1 MNNMS
6 NNSHNKKY
14 VLVNQSK
21 IQRQL
26 RRSIPLNNTFRKSYN
41 ARHRTPYILDYNLSH
56 KKKNIKK
63 NIKKNKKEK
72 KANNRL
78 LSGTLPNNMNFYDNN
93 NLLPKKDNGLS
104 PRDSLYSI
112 SSHKDKKYDTIPYR
126 LDFINNILDGN
137 NMKPIIDIHNCDT
150 EYYVNPV
157 KYNIKR
163 NFNTSDDGYKSC
175 NSDGNTLFSN
185 KSIDSTDITKI
196 INKKKMN
203 FYKII
208 NNIGGK
214 IVYIKSG
221 SSGHTFMGYIPI
233 GNDKHINYAVK
244 VVACPKRKNIYG
256 PLDHIERPENAEIMM
271 IRCLSYFVVNK
282 QTPHIV
288 LPIATF
294 KSNIKPFLSLIDKD
308 IVGAKNKKY
317 IRFLKKYMKGEFY
330 NDVSILISEWAN
342 MGDLL
347 EFIRN
352 NYREFDLVT
361 WKTIFFQIISTLAV
375 IQNKFPG
382 FRHNDL
388 KANNILVHK
397 REICKTRFIYTV
409 NKNKYAIQNIGYQ
422 IKLWDFDFACIP
434 GIIDNAKV
442 SAEWTTR
449 INVNPERNQYYDIHF
464 FFNTF
469 IKDAFFP
476 QFMDPKIKCIPQE
489 ARDFVNRI
497 VPPILQKGK
506 YVTERG
512 RLLLRNYEF
521 TTPNQIL
528 MKDPFFE
535 DLKYSNYMKK
545 RKKRHAK

>member
-1 MNNMS
+1 MNS
-6 NNSHNKKY
+6 NSHNKKY
-14 VLVNQSK
+14 ILVNQSK
-21 IQRQL
+21 IQREAL
-26 RRSIPLNNTFRKSYN
+26 ENVPSNGMFRRSHNNPRKKGKSQDFLRQNIPLSRTFSVKQFSAPHTGTKVNGKYNKYSKKHNNE
-41 ARHRTPYILDYNLSH
+41 LS
-56 KKKNIKK
+56 
-63 NIKKNKKEK
+63 
-72 KANNRL
+72 
-78 LSGTLPNNMNFYDNN
+78 S
-93 NLLPKKDNGLS
+93 
-104 PRDSLYSI
+104 RDSIQSI
-112 SSHKDKKYDTIPYR
+112 SSHKEKKYDTIPYR
-126 LDFINNILDGN
+126 LKFMSILGGNNI
-137 NMKPIIDIHNCDT
+137 KPIIDVNNLDT

-157 KYNIKR
+157 KYNIRR
-163 NFNTSDDGYKSC
+163 NFNISDDGYKSY
-175 NSDGNTLFSN
+175 SS
-185 KSIDSTDITKI
+185 DSTDITKI
-196 INKKKMN
+196 INKKRMN

-214 IVYIKSG
+214 IVYVKSG
-221 SSGHTFMGYIPI
+221 SSGHTFRGLIPTED
-233 GNDKHINYAVK
+233 GKYINYAVK

-256 PLDHIERPENAEIMM
+256 PLDHVERPENAEIMI

-294 KSNIKPFLSLIDKD
+294 KSSIKPFLTLIDKD
-308 IVGAKNKKY
+308 VIGAKNKKY
-317 IRFLKKYMKGEFY
+317 IKFLKKYMKGEFY

-352 NYREFDLVT
+352 NYREFSLIT

-375 IQNKFPG
+375 IHNKFPS

-397 REICKTRFIYTV
+397 RETCKSRFIYTV
-409 NKNKYAIQNIGYQ
+409 NRHRYAIQNIGYQ

-434 GIIDNAKV
+434 GKINNAKV
-442 SAEWTTR
+442 SAEWTDR

-506 YVTERG
+506 YVTARG
-512 RLLLRNYEF
+512 RLLLGNYEF

-528 MKDPFFE
+528 IKDPFFE
-535 DLKYSNYMKK
+535 DLKYSNYMKQ